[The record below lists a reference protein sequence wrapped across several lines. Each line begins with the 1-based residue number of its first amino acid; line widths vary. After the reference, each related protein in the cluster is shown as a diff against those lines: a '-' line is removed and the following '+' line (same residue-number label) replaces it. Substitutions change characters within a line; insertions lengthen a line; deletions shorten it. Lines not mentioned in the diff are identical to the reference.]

1 MTAYESTLLGQI
13 DCRFRSNK
21 HVKRILVAIAAIVM
35 VVSVV
40 QFVHKSTTPTSG
52 YRESLYGVQSQ
63 GGDPTL
69 QLQRTRGA
77 FGRWMYDIRYSQ
89 QTDKDPYRD
98 FWFPTPPLVL
108 ALLIPFAS
116 LPNWLGALLWAILKL
131 AAVVAAIWLVFK
143 AISRPDRPLPLGVG
157 LIALL
162 FGLRPLISDMQH
174 GNINILVLL
183 PLALTLYLWVSKR
196 DLAAGVALGLAVALK
211 LTPALLGL
219 YYLYRRQW
227 SVVVGLLI
235 GLMVFG
241 LVVPTAVFGPGKT
254 IDYFQGWYGVMIEPV
269 VVGGWV
275 SFQAENQS
283 LPGTVLRWLV
293 ASGATELERI
303 DQDGMLKYGS
313 MDLAQA
319 SEAWVRWLIKA
330 LQLGVVG
337 ALVWLCRTPLSN
349 RKDPRAALEF
359 ALVLLAMLILSER
372 TWKHHCVTFV
382 IVYAAVWYGLTCFD
396 WSVGYRGLFA
406 TGLGVQFA
414 LLSLSSRGI
423 LGESIA
429 DGLLHGGVVFVGI
442 VLCFVQAAWLLRSR
456 WEIPI

>member
-1 MTAYESTLLGQI
+1 MIPYETTLLGQI
-13 DCRFRSNK
+13 DRRYLSNK
-21 HVKRILVAIAAIVM
+21 HVKRILAAIAAIVM
-35 VVSVV
+35 VVFVV
-40 QFVHKSTTPTSG
+40 QFVHKSTTPTTG
-52 YRESLYGVQSQ
+52 YRELLYGVHPQDGEPS
-63 GGDPTL
+63 L
-69 QLQRTRGA
+69 ELQRTRGA
-77 FGRWMYDIRYSQ
+77 FGRWLYDIRYTQ
-89 QTDKDPYRD
+89 QSDKDPYRD

-108 ALLIPFAS
+108 AFLTPFAS
-116 LPNWLGALLWAILKL
+116 MPNWLGALLWAIIKL
-131 AAVVAAIWLVFK
+131 AAAVGAIWLVFK
-143 AISRPDRPLPLGVG
+143 AISRADRPLPLGVG
-157 LIALL
+157 LIAVL

-183 PLALTLYLWVSKR
+183 PLGLTLYLWVSKR
-196 DLAAGVALGLAVALK
+196 NLAAGLALGLAVAMK

-227 SVVVGLLI
+227 SVVIGLLI
-235 GLMVFG
+235 GVIVFG
-241 LVVPTAVFGPGKT
+241 FVVPAAMLGPGKT

-275 SFQAENQS
+275 TFQAENQS

-293 ASGATELERI
+293 AGGATDLERI

-319 SEAWVRWLIKA
+319 SEAWARWLVKA
-330 LQLGVVG
+330 LQLGVVA
-337 ALVWLCRTPLSN
+337 ALVWLCRTPFSN
-349 RKDPRAALEF
+349 RKDPRVALEF

-382 IVYAAVWYGLTCFD
+382 IVYAALWYALTCFD
-396 WSVGYRGLFA
+396 WSVYYRRLFA
-406 TGLGVQFA
+406 AGLGVQFA
-414 LLSLSSRGI
+414 LLSLSGRGI

-429 DGLLHGGVVFVGI
+429 DEFLYGGVVFIGI

-456 WEIPI
+456 WETPI